1 MMMMMMMNDDDDDEL
16 FAVVW
21 LTNEKHLALFPN
33 RTNG

>member
-1 MMMMMMMNDDDDDEL
+1 MMNDDDDEL
-16 FAVVW
+16 FAKVW